1 MCRGPDGASEAIT
14 ADMVISC
21 IGFEGERPF
30 DLSYGPNNTF
40 ANTDGVINR
49 DIGLYTAG
57 WAKTGAVGSLSS
69 SLNDSIQVADQ
80 ILADRSRL
88 EDRRSRG
95 L

>member
-1 MCRGPDGASEAIT
+1 
-14 ADMVISC
+14 MVPTIRSQ
-21 IGFEGERPF
+21 
-30 DLSYGPNNTF
+30 T
-40 ANTDGVINR
+40 TDGVINR

-88 EDRRSRG
+88 EDRRVADFDFENVFPRSH
-95 L
+95 LH